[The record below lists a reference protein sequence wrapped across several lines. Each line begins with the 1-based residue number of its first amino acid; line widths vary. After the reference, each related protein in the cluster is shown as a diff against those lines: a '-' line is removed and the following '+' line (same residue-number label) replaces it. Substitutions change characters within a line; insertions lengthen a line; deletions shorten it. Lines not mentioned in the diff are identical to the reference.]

1 MSTILI
7 AGGTGLVG
15 RKLQLLLKSKGHQV
29 NILTR
34 NPKGERQHKWDPEKK
49 EIDPLALKDVNVLIN
64 LCGENVADQR
74 WTKKRK
80 KLLFDSRIGTTEF
93 LASLVHEMPQ
103 LECYISASGINSY
116 GFENDQKV
124 YVESDPFGKD
134 YMSQLVKDWEN
145 AADLFTKHCRVV
157 KMRISVVLDKDGGA
171 LKKMSQ
177 SIRMGVGSPLGNGK
191 QMIPWVHI
199 SDLARSFDYVITHSI
214 DGPVNIVGGNHSN
227 KNFMKAIAKT
237 LKKPFWFPAVPSFL
251 LQLILGEMSVIILK
265 GIQAS
270 NHKIVDTGFHF
281 EFTELD
287 KTMNDLLKES

>member
-1 MSTILI
+1 MKTILI

-15 RKLQLLLKSKGHQV
+15 RKLQLLFKSKGYITK
-29 NILTR
+29 ILTR
-34 NPKGERQHKWDPEKK
+34 NPKSEDQYRWNPERK
-49 EIDPLALKDVNVLIN
+49 EIDPLALKDVNILIN

-93 LASLVHEMPQ
+93 LVSLVHQMSQ

-116 GFENDQKV
+116 GFENDEKV
-124 YVESDPFGKD
+124 YIESDPFGTD

-145 AADLFTKHCRVV
+145 AADLFAKHCRVV

-171 LKKMSQ
+171 MKKMSQ

-199 SDLARSFDYVITHSI
+199 SDLARSFDHVITHSI
-214 DGPVNIVGGNHSN
+214 DGPVNILGGNDSN
-227 KNFMKAIAKT
+227 KNFMKAIANT
-237 LKKPFWFPAVPSFL
+237 LKKPFWFPAVPTFL
-251 LQLILGEMSVIILK
+251 LRLVLGEMSVIILK
-265 GIQAS
+265 GIKAS
-270 NHKIVDTGFHF
+270 NQKIVDSGFQF

-287 KTMNDLLKES
+287 ETMNDLLK